1 MADRLTP
8 EQRSMNMSKIRAV
21 NTKPEMQVRRMVHG
35 AGFRYVLHDKRL
47 PGKPDLVFPA
57 RRKVVFVHGCFWH
70 RHSCKVGQRNP
81 KANAEFWAEKR
92 QRNVARDI
100 QQTERLQ
107 DSGWQVHV
115 VWECELK
122 DAEMLRTRLIIF
134 LSSNG

>member
-1 MADRLTP
+1 MDRLTA
-8 EQRSMNMSKIRAV
+8 EQRSANMSKIRAI
-21 NTKPEMQVRRMVHG
+21 NTKPEMQVRRLVHG

-47 PGKPDLVFPA
+47 PGKPDLVFPG

-70 RHSCKVGQRNP
+70 KHSCKVGQRDP

-92 QRNVARDI
+92 QRNAARDA

-107 DSGWQVHV
+107 SLGWQVHV

-122 DAEMLRTRLIIF
+122 DAEMLLIRLTTF
-134 LSSNG
+134 LNSSG